1 MKKILLLVFLF
12 VSSFYVFAGKVYKSS
27 ATASYYGKDFHGKK
41 TSNGEVFNMNDL
53 TCAHKSLPFD
63 TILRITNL
71 SNGKTVKV
79 RVNDRGPFVV
89 GREID
94 LSTAAAKKL
103 DMMKAGT
110 AKIKI
115 EIVKM
120 GPDTALSRQ
129 TAEKAREIMAKKE
142 GSSKS
147 STSGKKKTSSNSKKK
162 TTESKKAENE
172 VNTGDNKGDSPA
184 SNKGDSPASGDTGTN
199 GDNPNQIVY
208 WDVQVGAFKSKENA
222 RKRAK
227 ALSDAGFSSIVIQKT
242 GEIYR
247 VAIKE
252 VKSEDVAELEGRLQ
266 EKGFSEYTIR
276 KRNVSKKTD

>member
-1 MKKILLLVFLF
+1 MKKIFLLVFLF
-12 VSSFYVFAGKVYKSS
+12 VSSFYVFAAKVYKSS

-63 TILRITNL
+63 TILRVTNL
-71 SNGKTVKV
+71 SNGKTAKV

-103 DMMKAGT
+103 DMMNTGT
-110 AKIKI
+110 AKVKI
-115 EIVKM
+115 EILKM

-142 GSSKS
+142 GTSKISS
-147 STSGKKKTSSNSKKK
+147 SGKKKSTSTSKKK
-162 TTESKKAENE
+162 TTESQKTENE
-172 VNTGDNKGDSPA
+172 VNNGN
-184 SNKGDSPASGDTGTN
+184 N
-199 GDNPNQIVY
+199 GDNPEQPVY
-208 WDVQVGAFKSKENA
+208 WDVQIGAFKSKENA
-222 RKRAK
+222 KKRAK
-227 ALSDAGFSSIVIQKT
+227 ALSEAGFSSIVIQKT

-252 VKSEDVAELEGRLQ
+252 VKSEDVAELEGKLQ

>member
-1 MKKILLLVFLF
+1 MKKIFLLVFLF
-12 VSSFYVFAGKVYKSS
+12 VSSFYVFAAKVYKSS

-63 TILRITNL
+63 TILRVTNL

-103 DMMKAGT
+103 DMMNTGT
-110 AKIKI
+110 AKVKI
-115 EIVKM
+115 EILKM

-142 GSSKS
+142 GTSKISS
-147 STSGKKKTSSNSKKK
+147 SGKKKSTSTSKKK
-162 TTESKKAENE
+162 TTESQKTENE
-172 VNTGDNKGDSPA
+172 VNNGN
-184 SNKGDSPASGDTGTN
+184 N
-199 GDNPNQIVY
+199 GDNPEQPVY
-208 WDVQVGAFKSKENA
+208 WDVQIGAFKSKENA
-222 RKRAK
+222 KKRAK
-227 ALSDAGFSSIVIQKT
+227 ALSEAGFSSIVIQKT

-252 VKSEDVAELEGRLQ
+252 VKSEDVAELEGKLQ

>member
-71 SNGKTVKV
+71 SNEKTVKV

-103 DMMKAGT
+103 DMLSAGT
-110 AKIKI
+110 TKVKI

-142 GSSKS
+142 GTSKS
-147 STSGKKKTSSNSKKK
+147 SSSGKKKTATSKTSSNSKKK
-162 TTESKKAENE
+162 ITESKKAENE
-172 VNTGDNKGDSPA
+172 VNNGDKPDN
-184 SNKGDSPASGDTGTN
+184 SNKSDNSDN
-199 GDNPNQIVY
+199 GDNPNQTVY
-208 WDVQVGAFKSKENA
+208 WDIQVGAFKSKENA

-227 ALSDAGFSSIVIQKT
+227 ALSDAGFSNIVIQKT
-242 GEIYR
+242 SEIYR

-276 KRNVSKKTD
+276 KRNVSKKAN

>member
-1 MKKILLLVFLF
+1 MKKIFLLVFLF
-12 VSSFYVFAGKVYKSS
+12 VSSFYVFAAKVYKSS

-63 TILRITNL
+63 TILRVTNL

-103 DMMKAGT
+103 DMMSTGT
-110 AKIKI
+110 AKVKI
-115 EIVKM
+115 EILKM

-142 GSSKS
+142 GTSKS
-147 STSGKKKTSSNSKKK
+147 SSSGKKKSTSTSKKK
-162 TTESKKAENE
+162 TTESQKTENE
-172 VNTGDNKGDSPA
+172 VNNGDNLKDATQNNG
-184 SNKGDSPASGDTGTN
+184 NN
-199 GDNPNQIVY
+199 GDNPEQPVY
-208 WDVQVGAFKSKENA
+208 WDVQIGAFKSKENA

-227 ALSDAGFSSIVIQKT
+227 ALSEAGFSSIVIQKT

-252 VKSEDVAELEGRLQ
+252 VKSEDVAELEGKLQ

>member
-71 SNGKTVKV
+71 SNEKTVKV

-110 AKIKI
+110 AKVKI

-142 GSSKS
+142 GSSKNY
-147 STSGKKKTSSNSKKK
+147 TSGKKKTSSNSKKK
-162 TTESKKAENE
+162 QQKAKKP
-172 VNTGDNKGDSPA
+172 KM
-184 SNKGDSPASGDTGTN
+184 
-199 GDNPNQIVY
+199 
-208 WDVQVGAFKSKENA
+208 
-222 RKRAK
+222 R
-227 ALSDAGFSSIVIQKT
+227 
-242 GEIYR
+242 
-247 VAIKE
+247 
-252 VKSEDVAELEGRLQ
+252 
-266 EKGFSEYTIR
+266 
-276 KRNVSKKTD
+276 

>member
-1 MKKILLLVFLF
+1 MKKIFLLVFLF
-12 VSSFYVFAGKVYKSS
+12 VSSFYVFAAKVYKSS

-63 TILRITNL
+63 TILRVTNL
-71 SNGKTVKV
+71 SNGKTAKV

-103 DMMKAGT
+103 DMMSTGT
-110 AKIKI
+110 AKVKI
-115 EIVKM
+115 EILKM

-142 GSSKS
+142 GTSKS
-147 STSGKKKTSSNSKKK
+147 SSSGKKKTTSNSKKK
-162 TTESKKAENE
+162 TTESQKNDNE
-172 VNTGDNKGDSPA
+172 VNNGDNLKDATPNNG
-184 SNKGDSPASGDTGTN
+184 NN
-199 GDNPNQIVY
+199 GDNPEQPVF
-208 WDVQVGAFKSKENA
+208 WDIQVGAFKSKENA
-222 RKRAK
+222 KKRAK
-227 ALSDAGFSSIVIQKT
+227 ALSEAGFSSIVIQKT

-252 VKSEDVAELEGRLQ
+252 VKSEDVAELEGKLQ

-276 KRNVSKKTD
+276 KRNVSKKAD

>member
-12 VSSFYVFAGKVYKSS
+12 VSSFYVFAGKVFKSS

-71 SNGKTVKV
+71 SNEKTVKV

-103 DMMKAGT
+103 DMMKTGT
-110 AKIKI
+110 ARVKI
-115 EIVKM
+115 EIVNM

-172 VNTGDNKGDSPA
+172 VNNGDNKGDSPA
-184 SNKGDSPASGDTGTN
+184 SGDIGTN

>member
-1 MKKILLLVFLF
+1 MKRFIFISALLFLF
-12 VSSFYVFAGKVYKSS
+12 ASSGIFAAVYKSGV
-27 ATASYYGKDFHGKK
+27 TASYYAEDFHGKK

-110 AKIKI
+110 AKVKI

-162 TTESKKAENE
+162 NNRK
-172 VNTGDNKGDSPA
+172 
-184 SNKGDSPASGDTGTN
+184 
-199 GDNPNQIVY
+199 Q
-208 WDVQVGAFKSKENA
+208 KS
-222 RKRAK
+222 RK
-227 ALSDAGFSSIVIQKT
+227 
-242 GEIYR
+242 
-247 VAIKE
+247 
-252 VKSEDVAELEGRLQ
+252 
-266 EKGFSEYTIR
+266 
-276 KRNVSKKTD
+276 

>member
-71 SNGKTVKV
+71 SNEKTVKV

-110 AKIKI
+110 AKVKI

-162 TTESKKAENE
+162 TTESKKTENE
-172 VNTGDNKGDSPA
+172 VN
-184 SNKGDSPASGDTGTN
+184 N
-199 GDNPNQIVY
+199 GDNPNQPVY

-276 KRNVSKKTD
+276 KRNVSKKAD

>member
-1 MKKILLLVFLF
+1 MKKIFLLVFLF
-12 VSSFYVFAGKVYKSS
+12 VSSFYVFAAKVYKSS

-63 TILRITNL
+63 TILRVTNL

-79 RVNDRGPFVV
+79 RVNDRGPFVIA
-89 GREID
+89 REID

-103 DMMKAGT
+103 DMMSTGT
-110 AKIKI
+110 AKVKI
-115 EIVKM
+115 EILKM

-142 GSSKS
+142 GTSKS
-147 STSGKKKTSSNSKKK
+147 SSSGKKKATSNSKKK
-162 TTESKKAENE
+162 TTESQKNNNE
-172 VNTGDNKGDSPA
+172 VNNGDNLKDATP
-184 SNKGDSPASGDTGTN
+184 NN
-199 GDNPNQIVY
+199 GDNPEQPVY

-227 ALSDAGFSSIVIQKT
+227 ALSEAGFSSIVIQKT

-252 VKSEDVAELEGRLQ
+252 VKSEDVAELEGKLQ

-276 KRNVSKKTD
+276 KRNVSKKAD

>member
-1 MKKILLLVFLF
+1 MKKIFLLVFLF
-12 VSSFYVFAGKVYKSS
+12 VSSFYVFAAKVYKSS
-27 ATASYYGKDFHGKK
+27 ATASYYGNDFHGKK

-63 TILRITNL
+63 TILRVTNL

-89 GREID
+89 GREIE

-103 DMMKAGT
+103 DMLSTGT
-110 AKIKI
+110 AKVKI
-115 EIVKM
+115 EILKM

-142 GSSKS
+142 GTSKS
-147 STSGKKKTSSNSKKK
+147 SSNGKKKSTSTSKKK
-162 TTESKKAENE
+162 TTESQKTENE
-172 VNTGDNKGDSPA
+172 VNNGNNGDSLKDA
-184 SNKGDSPASGDTGTN
+184 TQNNGNN
-199 GDNPNQIVY
+199 GDNPEQPVY

-222 RKRAK
+222 KKRAK
-227 ALSDAGFSSIVIQKT
+227 ALSEAGFSSIVIQKT

-252 VKSEDVAELEGRLQ
+252 VKSEDVAELEGKLQ
-266 EKGFSEYTIR
+266 EKGFAEYTIR